1 MLRTLLAFLMLLAAP
16 GVTRADDEGESVPPA
31 AWIVASE
38 ADGVATLEVHA
49 DFPRAG
55 GGRYSLSIEKRGPNG
70 QSSTVQTGTLPNR
83 EAGVARVAQHTHSL
97 AASERLVA
105 ILTVTAPDG
114 TERREEVTLGG
125 VEE

>member
-1 MLRTLLAFLMLLAAP
+1 MFRALLASLLMIAAP
-16 GVTRADDEGESVPPA
+16 GGACADDDEKGDTPA

-70 QSSTVQTGTLPNR
+70 QSSTVQVGTLADR
-83 EAGVARVAQHTHSL
+83 EAGVARVAQHRHSL

-105 ILTVTAPDG
+105 VLTVTAPDG
-114 TERREEVTLGG
+114 TERREEVTLGR
-125 VEE
+125 VTK